1 MHLTGSH
8 WIGVPGEIR
17 GYERAHQL
25 YGKLPWA
32 KLFEPSI
39 KIAREGFPMP
49 VFLCR
54 FLQMIKR
61 TPFSE
66 QLIFGSGLWYC
77 IFSNTLMFN
86 TVVTDISMQ

>member
-1 MHLTGSH
+1 MHLSGSH

-39 KIAREGFPMP
+39 KLAREGFPMP
-49 VFLCR
+49 VYLIQ
-54 FLQMIKR
+54 FLQKIKMMNY
-61 TPFSE
+61 SE
-66 QLIFGSGLWYC
+66 LLIYSSGLWYC
-77 IFSNTLMFN
+77 IFSNTL
-86 TVVTDISMQ
+86 